1 MKKFAIIFAAA
12 LTVVMGCARE
22 SFAPANVTD
31 EGEKV
36 VLRATVAPQ
45 TRSAVSTTGEF
56 SWQYGDT
63 IAVKLAGTT
72 GFTPFNLTDGAGT
85 KVAEFTSLVPGVSVE
100 KVAVMPSDIAVSAG
114 TDLTIHIPQDRVFEA
129 DRTFSPMAATF
140 SGEDAG
146 GLQFKH
152 MSGLLAVT
160 INHVPRGAGWF
171 YVRSNSVQ
179 LYGDFTIKDYAD
191 EEDLIIPAGPLPSG
205 KTSSGL
211 WIEIPEELQ
220 GTGPV
225 TFYAPLPV
233 GDYPDLQFGILDEYT
248 YYYEETKCVYEN
260 LHVDRGEMLTKTIDN
275 NDWDIVYSRRGADDG
290 SDRVQIMN
298 IPGKWA
304 YTYFQYAEY
313 TGHYDSSLEAAK
325 NDLAAKVLSGEKTLL
340 EGNKN
345 YRMGFV
351 FPAEATFYFLAMQF
365 DESNMLPTGEYI
377 LRQWTPK
384 QGTTSSDGFNK
395 WIGKWTLVGE
405 TINNEPVT
413 YTLDITSKNPDEV
426 FQFTGWGGTTTKY
439 WAEYDQT
446 TGNMIIRNHILS
458 YNSKGTYSGDGKEY
472 KRRGGMF
479 GVIGS
484 SVYNT
489 PLFTPIAICTIDESG
504 STAVMV
510 GHKYYTDAAFET
522 MNYYYWSYDKN
533 ENGKYVTWRTK
544 DPAVLARFPINMFKE
559 EIDD

>member
-1 MKKFAIIFAAA
+1 MKKIVIIFAAA

-45 TRSAVSTTGEF
+45 TRSAVSTAGEF
-56 SWQYGDT
+56 SWQDGDT

-85 KVAEFTSLVPGVSVE
+85 NVAEFTSLVTGVSVE
-100 KVAVMPSDIAVSAG
+100 KVAVMPSDIAVSAD
-114 TDLTIHIPQDRVFEA
+114 TDLTIHIPQSRVFEA
-129 DRTFSPMAATF
+129 ERTFSPMVATF

-160 INHVPRGAGWF
+160 VNHVPRGAGWF

-179 LYGDFTIKDYAD
+179 LYGDFVIKDYAE
-191 EEDLIIPAGPLPSG
+191 EEDIIIPAGPLPSG

-233 GDYPDLQFGILDEYT
+233 GEYPDLQFGILDEYT
-248 YYYEETKCVYEN
+248 YYYEETKCTYEN
-260 LHVDRGEMLTKTIDN
+260 LTVERGAMLTKTIDN
-275 NDWDIVYSRRGADDG
+275 NDWDIVYTRRGADDG

-325 NDLAAKVLSGEKTLL
+325 NDLAAKVFSGDKTLL

-351 FPAEATFYFLAMQF
+351 FPAEATFYVLVMQF
-365 DESNMLPTGEYI
+365 DEAKEPTGAYLI
-377 LRQWTPK
+377 RQRTPK
-384 QGTTSSDGFNK
+384 PKTTPSDGFNK

-413 YTLDITSKNPDEV
+413 YTLEITNKYSDELY
-426 FQFTGWGGTTTKY
+426 QFTGWGGTTTKY

-458 YNSKGTYSGDGKEY
+458 YNTTGTYSGDGKEY

-504 STAVMV
+504 STAVMS
-510 GHKYYTDAAFET
+510 GYKYLTDASFET
-522 MNYYYWSYDKN
+522 MNYYYWSYEKN
-533 ENGKYVTWRTK
+533 DNGKYVTWRTK
-544 DPAVLARFPINMFKE
+544 DPALLARFPINMFKE

>member
-22 SFAPANVTD
+22 SFAPANVNE

-85 KVAEFTSLVPGVSVE
+85 KVAEFTSLESGVTVE

-114 TDLTIHIPQDRVFEA
+114 TDLTIHIPQNRIFEA
-129 DRTFSPMAATF
+129 DRTFSPMVATF

-171 YVRSNSVQ
+171 YVRSNSVK

-205 KTSSGL
+205 RTNSSL
-211 WIEIPEELQ
+211 WFEIPEELQ

-233 GDYPDLQFGILDEYT
+233 GEYPDLQFGILDEYT

-275 NDWDIVYSRRGADDG
+275 IDWDIVYTRRGSDDG
-290 SDRVQIMN
+290 SDRVQIMGV
-298 IPGKWA
+298 PGTWA
-304 YTYFQYAEY
+304 YIYFQYSEF
-313 TGHYDSSLEAAK
+313 TNHYGSSYEAAK
-325 NDLAAKVLSGEKTLL
+325 NDLAAKVLSGERSLL

-351 FPAEATFYFLAMQF
+351 FPPEATFYVLVMQF
-365 DESNMLPTGEYI
+365 DEAKEPTGAYLI
-377 LRQWTPK
+377 RQWTPK

-426 FQFTGWGGTTTKY
+426 FQFTGWAGTTTKY

-446 TGNMIIRNHILS
+446 TGNMVILNHML
-458 YNSKGTYSGDGKEY
+458 TYSATQQSSSDGLESY
-472 KRRGGMF
+472 ASVMNMQGADV
-479 GVIGS
+479 VI
-484 SVYNT
+484 
-489 PLFTPIAICTIDESG
+489 
-504 STAVMV
+504 
-510 GHKYYTDAAFET
+510 
-522 MNYYYWSYDKN
+522 
-533 ENGKYVTWRTK
+533 
-544 DPAVLARFPINMFKE
+544 
-559 EIDD
+559 

>member
-85 KVAEFTSLVPGVSVE
+85 KVAEFTSLESGVTVE

-114 TDLTIHIPQDRVFEA
+114 TDLTIHIPQNRVFEA
-129 DRTFSPMAATF
+129 DRTFSPMVATF

-171 YVRSNSVQ
+171 YVRSNSVK

-205 KTSSGL
+205 RTNSSL
-211 WIEIPEELQ
+211 WFAIPEELE

-275 NDWDIVYSRRGADDG
+275 IDWDIVYTRRGSDDG
-290 SDRVQIMN
+290 SDRVQIMGV
-298 IPGKWA
+298 PGTWA
-304 YTYFQYAEY
+304 YIYFQYSEF
-313 TGHYDSSLEAAK
+313 TNHYGSSYEAAK
-325 NDLAAKVLSGEKTLL
+325 NDLAAKVLSGERSLL

-351 FPAEATFYFLAMQF
+351 FPPEATFYVLVMQF
-365 DESNMLPTGEYI
+365 DEAKEPTGAYLI
-377 LRQWTPK
+377 RQWTPK

-426 FQFTGWGGTTTKY
+426 FQFTGWAGTTTKY

-446 TGNMIIRNHILS
+446 TGNMVILNHML
-458 YNSKGTYSGDGKEY
+458 TYSSTQKSSSDGLEY
-472 KRRGGMF
+472 KCRGGMF
-479 GVIGS
+479 GIIGS
-484 SVYNT
+484 SAQNT

-504 STAVMV
+504 STAVMT
-510 GHKYYTDAAFET
+510 GYKYYTDAAFET
-522 MNYYYWSYDKN
+522 MCYYYRSYDKN
-533 ENGKYVTWRTK
+533 ANGKYNIWYTK
-544 DPAVLARFPINMFKE
+544 KADILARFPINMFKE